1 MEKELNMSEY
11 PLSKEDQDKAA
22 SLAKKM
28 LSVAK
33 GHSPAVT
40 AMAGKL
46 VIDLVIF
53 VHDATREKSKK

>member
-1 MEKELNMSEY
+1 MTDY

-28 LSVAK
+28 LALAK

-40 AMAGKL
+40 ALAGKL
-46 VIDLVIF
+46 IIDLVVW
-53 VHDATREKSKK
+53 VHNAEGMTKKVSKK